1 MPKWHLQ
8 HRYMQAK
15 EELVAPVNEAEARQ
29 IACAA

>member
-8 HRYMQAK
+8 HRYMQAMA
-15 EELVAPVNEAEARQ
+15 ELVAPVNEAEARQ